1 MARLRWSVAVV
12 LLLAAGCA
20 APGQSPSPTT
30 TPPDAGSPGTEQPGT
45 EQPGDDPGATA
56 GTELVI
62 TLDESGSG
70 STRTFTLTCDPVGGD
85 HPDPEAACAALA
97 DVGVGAF
104 APVPR
109 DVACTDLWGGPQVA
123 TVRGTVDGQPVQA
136 RFDRTNGC
144 EISRW
149 DTLVPLLGSRG
160 GA

>member
-1 MARLRWSVAVV
+1 MARLRWSVVV
-12 LLLAAGCA
+12 ALLLAAGCA
-20 APGQSPSPTT
+20 APGQTASPT

-45 EQPGDDPGATA
+45 DPGTTA

-85 HPDPEAACAALA
+85 HPDPEAACATLA
-97 DVGVGAF
+97 DAGAGAF

-123 TVRGTVDGQPVQA
+123 TVRGTVDGQAVQA

-149 DTLVPLLGSRG
+149 DTVAPLLGSRG
-160 GA
+160 GV